1 MKRTVIQCVRQIL
14 EDAMARCCEAVCIQT
29 SELLRSRHG
38 YQQSKLGHTA
48 VAEESGRKDRRAAKD
63 RAKRTT
69 PEGDR
74 QRTCPD
80 PGNPATTR
88 QRPGNPAVPGSTRQY
103 PAIPG
108 NPATRQP
115 ESPDQL

>member
-48 VAEESGRKDRRAAKD
+48 VAESVAAQGKGKDRREPRV
-63 RAKRTT
+63 RAMETARTAVLRDNTMVHVESGSRT
-69 PEGDR
+69 PSWPQKLTNG
-74 QRTCPD
+74 
-80 PGNPATTR
+80 
-88 QRPGNPAVPGSTRQY
+88 
-103 PAIPG
+103 
-108 NPATRQP
+108 
-115 ESPDQL
+115 

>member
-48 VAEESGRKDRRAAKD
+48 VAEESGRARIGAS
-63 RAKRTT
+63 
-69 PEGDR
+69 R
-74 QRTCPD
+74 QGPRE
-80 PGNPATTR
+80 AHHTR
-88 QRPGNPAVPGSTRQY
+88 S
-103 PAIPG
+103 
-108 NPATRQP
+108 
-115 ESPDQL
+115 